1 VKIVSFDTFCLGISL
16 VLRCSFEVFF
26 HSHVFLLASLSFDIF
41 VPANKFILCTTKLH
55 NSFLYNKACTKY
67 FPVLLRTIQSLHKVL
82 PSTTSYYKACTEFPS
97 TTSCVSILTSVTLT
111 RQFHCDLPC
120 KAQKNCLNQD
130 CKHKQHGSSHS
141 NANCTPGSP
150 NAMAQNTL
158 HIQSFKDNLRAAL
171 TMGTT
176 RAPNEVELRPSHK
189 GVALC

>member
-1 VKIVSFDTFCLGISL
+1 MFSFENFCLDNSF
-16 VLRCSFEVFF
+16 VLRCSFILM
-26 HSHVFLLASLSFDIF
+26 SSSWRLFLLTFSYLRTNSSCVLQNCTI
-41 VPANKFILCTTKLH
+41 PSCTTKLAQ
-55 NSFLYNKACTKY
+55 STSQYYFVLYKAWTKY
-67 FPVLLRTIQSLHKVL
+67 FPVLLRTLQSLHKVL

-130 CKHKQHGSSHS
+130 CKHKQHGRSHS

-150 NAMAQNTL
+150 NTMAQNTL
-158 HIQSFKDNLRAAL
+158 HILSFKDNLRAAR

-176 RAPNEVELRPSHK
+176 ERQTK
-189 GVALC
+189 